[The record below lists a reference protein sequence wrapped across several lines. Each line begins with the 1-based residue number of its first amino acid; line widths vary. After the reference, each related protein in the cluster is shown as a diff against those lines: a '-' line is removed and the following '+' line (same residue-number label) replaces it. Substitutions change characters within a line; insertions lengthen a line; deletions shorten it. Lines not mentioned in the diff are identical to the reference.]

1 MSLKVLDLFCGAG
14 GFSLGFSRAGFYTVA
29 AIDNDEDAL
38 ATYRYNLQDLAY
50 CLDLGAYPANEILEL
65 IDIGPDDVDVIIGGP
80 PCTRFSPLAPE
91 DDPDALRSLL
101 QTYLDYVEAIEPRAF
116 VMENVKGLPSRYREY
131 LDAVLDRADSLDY
144 DVDYRVLT
152 ASDYGVPQGRERIF
166 IVGIYGSEGVEFKWP
181 TPTTEDNP
189 PTARSV
195 LWGGALPRDGWPNSK
210 ESSHQPHIVEN
221 WREGGYKN
229 DPYTDSQHQIRLH
242 PDEPSWTITA
252 GNQHFHPA
260 KPRAL
265 TPREEAS
272 LQSFPRW
279 YHFAGGMGSASKQ
292 VGNAVP
298 PKLAEHIGR
307 ALLQSL
313 GEPDTLP
320 TDSVGMTMKQI
331 AGLSGHLTERE
342 VEAILLRSA
351 GLTWEQVGDEMDIS
365 LKTASNLY
373 YRAEKKVEEAEEK
386 IKRARETIDSFERLT
401 RGDI

>member
-1 MSLKVLDLFCGAG
+1 MTLRVLDLFCGAG
-14 GFSLGFSRAGFYTVA
+14 GFSLGFKRAGFETVA
-29 AIDNDEDAL
+29 GIDIDEDAL
-38 ATYRYNLQDLAY
+38 KTYRNNLHDIAY
-50 CLDLGAYPANEILEL
+50 WLDLGAHPANETLEL
-65 IDIGPDDVDVIIGGP
+65 IGIDPDDVDVIIGGP

-101 QTYLDYVEAIEPRAF
+101 QTYLDYVEEIEPRAF
-116 VMENVKGLPSRYREY
+116 VMENVKGLPTRYREY
-131 LDAVLDRADSLDY
+131 LDAVLDRSDDIGY
-144 DVDYRVLT
+144 DVDYKVLT

-166 IVGIYGSEGVEFKWP
+166 VVGIHESEGVEYQWP
-181 TPTTEDNP
+181 EPTTEDNP

-195 LWGGALPRDGWPNSK
+195 LWGGALPRDGWPNSE
-210 ESSHQPHIVEN
+210 ESSHSARIVEN
-221 WREGGYKN
+221 WCEGGYKN
-229 DPYTDSQHQIRLH
+229 DPYTEKQNQIRLA

-252 GNQHFHPA
+252 GNKHFHPA

-307 ALLQSL
+307 ALLESL
-313 GEPDTLP
+313 GEVGEPP
-320 TDSVGMTMKQI
+320 TDSVGMSMKEL
-331 AGLSGHLTERE
+331 AGLSGRLTERE
-342 VEAILLRSA
+342 VEAVLLRSG
-351 GLTWEQVGDEMDIS
+351 GLSWREVGDEMGINH
-365 LKTASNLY
+365 KTASNLY
-373 YRAEKKVEEAEEK
+373 YRVEDKVEEAK
-386 IKRARETIDSFERLT
+386 KTIEAFERLT